1 MAKGLRQTPQRLKK
15 PVVARKTRPTGAKK
29 EHTEQA
35 AFVTR
40 MSFEFKDVLGFGV
53 PNGAKRSAWE
63 SAQHAAEGLTSG
75 IPDFY
80 IEEARG
86 GWFGLRLEFKKP
98 SLKPKTDRAIAG
110 GRSKTQISIHE
121 RLTAAGYLVF
131 TVYSCE
137 EAMTRVYAYMAKPR
151 TIGLCGG
158 V

>member
-1 MAKGLRQTPQRLKK
+1 
-15 PVVARKTRPTGAKK
+15 
-29 EHTEQA
+29 
-35 AFVTR
+35 

-63 SAQHAAEGLTSG
+63 QRTHVAEGLTSG

-98 SLKPKTDRAIAG
+98 SLKPKTTRAIVG
-110 GRSKTQISIHE
+110 GRSKTQIGIHE
-121 RLTAAGYLVF
+121 RLTEAGYLVF

-137 EAMTRVYAYMAKPR
+137 EAMTRVYAYMDKPR
-151 TIGLCGG
+151 TIGLAGG